1 MLVCLY
7 VHMSHLLQSP
17 GLRDLLFYLFQRHRT
32 HQELSS
38 PCWWR
43 VGGVRSGYHI
53 RVSLGVQCWGWL
65 TGRWYPET
73 QDHTINQSL
82 ISDTPGSP
90 DVRDFSE
97 REKQYQII
105 VKNRSLMQLIALIRL
120 NIATDCLQH
129 CSAQWLECS
138 MFCIGM
144 ICMKWLKTF
153 QSIILQL
160 FQFNSY
166 SSVSDPCHQE
176 GSHWKGFGRKFICQ
190 FNTFQTKSWWYSSFL
205 VEHLSIKILSHIHQY
220 YQKQKLPC
228 WRIFIR
234 LGAAP
239 CMRCLVDGKH
249 EIFDTPVSDCFIY

>member
-1 MLVCLY
+1 MAAAAVLEVQMLVCLY
-7 VHMSHLLQSP
+7 VHMSDLLQSP

-43 VGGVRSGYHI
+43 VGRVRSSYHI

-129 CSAQWLECS
+129 CSALHSDLNAACFVLEWSIWNDWKPSTQSFFYCS
-138 MFCIGM
+138 N
-144 ICMKWLKTF
+144 
-153 QSIILQL
+153 SIPTHLYLIHVIKKDLIEKDL
-160 FQFNSY
+160 AGNSF
-166 SSVSDPCHQE
+166 VNLIHFKQKVDDIPA
-176 GSHWKGFGRKFICQ
+176 
-190 FNTFQTKSWWYSSFL
+190 SWWNTYQLRFFPTFINIIRNRNCL
-205 VEHLSIKILSHIHQY
+205 VEEYSAGL
-220 YQKQKLPC
+220 
-228 WRIFIR
+228 
-234 LGAAP
+234 
-239 CMRCLVDGKH
+239 
-249 EIFDTPVSDCFIY
+249 